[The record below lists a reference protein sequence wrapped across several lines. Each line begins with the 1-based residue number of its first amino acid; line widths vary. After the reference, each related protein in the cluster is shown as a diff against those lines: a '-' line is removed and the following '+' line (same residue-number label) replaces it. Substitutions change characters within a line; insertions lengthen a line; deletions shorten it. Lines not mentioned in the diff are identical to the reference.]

1 MQRTRGAPILTTL
14 LTLET
19 LWMDSVMTL
28 TMNPTLDIG
37 LSVEGLVPGKKLRSE
52 TVRREP
58 GGGGINVARGIN
70 RLGGRVC
77 ALFPGDDVIGARLEG
92 LLEERSVPHRRLPV
106 RGTVREG
113 ISVWVRDEEALF
125 HFVMPGPEFSRDEA
139 QRALDAVLDHE
150 PCPDWLVA
158 SGSLPP
164 GVDDG
169 FYARLARAARER
181 DIRFVLDSHGAPLR
195 AALAERSFLVKCNR
209 REFAAL
215 VGADEPTGAEVR
227 ELARAL
233 AAESDVQA
241 LVITLGADGALLTT
255 RDDQVR
261 FRPPRVEPRSP
272 VGAGD
277 SFVAA
282 CVYEL
287 AGGGSLRAA
296 VHSGVAGAAA
306 AVRTPGTEL
315 FELEDYRRI
324 RERTEECSD
333 ECTDIEGEDA

>member
-1 MQRTRGAPILTTL
+1 
-14 LTLET
+14 
-19 LWMDSVMTL
+19 MDSVMTL

-37 LSVEGLVPGKKLRSE
+37 LSVDSLVPGKKLRSE

-58 GGGGINVARGIN
+58 GGGGINVARGIK
-70 RLGGRVC
+70 RLGGDVC
-77 ALFPGDDVIGARLEG
+77 ALFPADDVIGARLED
-92 LLEERSVPHRRLPV
+92 LLEERSVPRRRLAM

-113 ISVWVRDEEALF
+113 ISVWVRDQEALF
-125 HFVMPGPEFSRDEA
+125 HFVMPGPELSEEEA
-139 QRALDAVLDHE
+139 RRALDAVLDQE

-169 FYARLARAARER
+169 FYARLARAARKR
-181 DIRFVLDSHGAPLR
+181 GIRFVLDSHGAPLR
-195 AALAERSFLVKCNR
+195 AALQERSFLVKCNR

-215 VGADEPTGAEVR
+215 VGADAPDGAEVR
-227 ELARAL
+227 KLARGL
-233 AAESDVQA
+233 AAESDLRA

-255 RDDQVR
+255 RDDQIR

-287 AGGGSLRAA
+287 AGGGSLREA
-296 VHSGVAGAAA
+296 VRSGVAGAAA
-306 AVRTPGTEL
+306 AVMTPGTEL
-315 FELEDYRRI
+315 FDLEDYRRI
-324 RERTEECSD
+324 RECTEEC
-333 ECTDIEGEDA
+333 TDTEGEQA

>member
-1 MQRTRGAPILTTL
+1 MGGIL
-14 LTLET
+14 
-19 LWMDSVMTL
+19 TL

-37 LSVEGLVPGKKLRSE
+37 LGVERLVPGQKLRSDK
-52 TVRREP
+52 VRREP
-58 GGGGINVARGIN
+58 GGGGINVARGIQ
-70 RLGGRVC
+70 RLGGQVC
-77 ALFPGDDVIGARLEG
+77 ALFAGDDVMGGQLHT
-92 LLEERSVPHRRLPV
+92 LLEERSVPGRRVPI
-106 RGTVREG
+106 RGVVREG
-113 ISVWVRDEEALF
+113 ISVWVREQEALF
-125 HFVMPGPEFSRDEA
+125 HFVMPGPELSKDEA

-164 GVDDG
+164 GVDDD

-181 DIRFVLDSHGAPLR
+181 GIHFVLDSHGAPLR
-195 AALAERSFLVKCNR
+195 AALRERAFLIKCNR

-215 VGADEPTGAEVR
+215 VGADEPTAAEVR
-227 ELARAL
+227 ELARGL
-233 AAESDVQA
+233 AAESGVRA

-255 RDDQVR
+255 RDDQVG

-272 VGAGD
+272 VGGGD

-306 AVRTPGTEL
+306 AVKTPGTEL
-315 FELEDYRRI
+315 FDLEDYRRI
-324 RERTEECSD
+324 RERTEEH
-333 ECTDIEGEDA
+333 TDTEGAQA

>member
-1 MQRTRGAPILTTL
+1 MGGIL
-14 LTLET
+14 
-19 LWMDSVMTL
+19 TL

-37 LSVEGLVPGKKLRSE
+37 LGVERLVPGQKLRSD

-58 GGGGINVARGIN
+58 GGGGINVARGIK
-70 RLGGRVC
+70 RLGGEVC
-77 ALFPGDDVIGARLEG
+77 ALFAGDDVMGSQLQT
-92 LLEERSVPHRRLPV
+92 LLEERSVPARRVPI
-106 RGTVREG
+106 RGVVREG
-113 ISVWVRDEEALF
+113 ISVWVREQEALF
-125 HFVMPGPEFSRDEA
+125 HFVMPGPELSDDEA
-139 QRALDAVLDHE
+139 QRVLDAVLDQE

-164 GVDDG
+164 GVDDE

-195 AALAERSFLVKCNR
+195 AALRERSFLVKCNR

-215 VGADEPTGAEVR
+215 VEADEPNAAEVR
-227 ELARAL
+227 ELARGL
-233 AAESDVQA
+233 AAESDLRA

-255 RDDQVR
+255 RDDQVG
-261 FRPPRVEPRSP
+261 FRPPRVEPQSP

-287 AGGGSLRAA
+287 AGGGTLRAA
-296 VHSGVAGAAA
+296 VQSGVAGAAA
-306 AVRTPGTEL
+306 AVKTPGTEL
-315 FELEDYRRI
+315 FDLEDYRRI
-324 RERTEECSD
+324 RERTEEY
-333 ECTDIEGEDA
+333 TDTEGEPA